1 MDILMSTDADNMQ
14 FHGDVEFGDGTAQT
28 PSITNVGDSNTG
40 LYYPDV
46 DKLGVT
52 TGGTHRA
59 TFSSTGL
66 DVDGSVVARPA
77 SGNDAVVVSGR
88 AGGTSAYTVTLSPNQ
103 LSANRD
109 IKFPDSSG
117 TLALVGQGGEGG
129 ASATVSNDTS
139 TNSDSY
145 YPILFTQ
152 SSGSLGTAYVSN
164 TKLYYNPSSGQL
176 NATNFNSLSDARN
189 KTDIATLE
197 DSLDKVMQMRG
208 VSFKWKDSG
217 EKSLGVIAQELETVI
232 PEAVHTS
239 EKGIKTVSYG
249 LIIGVLIEAIK
260 DQQAQIDELKSLLNK

>member
-1 MDILMSTDADNMQ
+1 MSTDADNMQ

-28 PSITNVGDSNTG
+28 PSITNVGDNNTG
-40 LYYPDV
+40 LYYPEA

-66 DVDGSVVARPA
+66 DVNGNVATRPA
-77 SGNDAVVVSGR
+77 TGNDAVVVSGR
-88 AGGTSAYTVTLSPNQ
+88 AGGSSSYSVTVSPNQ

-109 IKFPDSSG
+109 IKLPDASG

-129 ASATVSNDTS
+129 SSAALSNDTS

-145 YPILFTQ
+145 YPVLSTET
-152 SSGSLGTAYVSN
+152 SGSLASAYVSN

-176 NATNFNSLSDARN
+176 NATNFNSLSDSRSKEN
-189 KTDIATLE
+189 IQTLS
-197 DSLDKVMQMRG
+197 DCLHTVSQMRG
-208 VSFKWKDSG
+208 VSFNWKDSG
-217 EKSLGVIAQELETVI
+217 QKSIGVIAQELETI
-232 PEAVHTS
+232 LPEAVHTGES
-239 EKGIKTVSYG
+239 GIKTVSYG

-260 DQQAQIDELKSLLNK
+260 EQQIQIDELKSLLNK